1 MRFDELDLED
11 EILDGLDD
19 MNFQEMTP
27 VQEHTIPVILDGRDI
42 IGCAQTGTGK
52 TAAYTLPLLN
62 KLLIEGNPDNVVKSL
77 IIVPTRELA
86 QQIDQQ
92 FQGFSY
98 YLPVSTTVVYGG
110 GDGKGWD
117 VQKRGMLMGSDVVI
131 ATPGRMIS
139 HIQNSGIDLS
149 HVECLILDEADRM
162 LDMGFSEDIM
172 KIVSYMPKDRQT
184 IMFSATLP
192 PKIREM
198 ARTILR
204 NPAEVNIAISKP
216 NEAIDQS
223 AYVCYENQKLG
234 IIREMFAEPTDSKTI
249 IFSSSKLKVKELAH
263 TLKRMKLNV
272 AAMHSDLEQAQRE
285 EVMLDFKNNKVSIL
299 VATDIVARGIDIED
313 IGLVI
318 NYDVPHDP
326 EDYIH
331 RIGRTARANRDGVAI
346 TLVSEQDQYYFQQIE
361 KFLEKTVEKVP
372 LPEDVGEAPEY
383 SQSARPAKG
392 KSAKLEAVLHVPA
405 ELGNEY
411 AYRVGEVDWVF
422 TVNAFSDDLM
432 VVRKV
437 WSDGSGNDHAKDV
450 VKANLICDGKVVCT
464 KELTKDNGWT
474 ETFSKLRDGGIDDL
488 NIENHTWKIEE
499 AEVPY
504 DYTVSYSTDGN
515 VTIITNTRN
524 HHVYPDYDADITVN
538 KKWSN
543 DAGYKRP
550 KYALATLY
558 SGDKAIETVRLDA
571 SNGWSYSWKKL
582 PAGGNWH
589 VMESSVPAGYTPVYS
604 ATGDV
609 VTITNTAQ
617 LIQTG
622 QLNWPVF
629 ALGAAG
635 AILVILGGIVL
646 LKKRKKA

>member
-1 MRFDELDLED
+1 MKKMLKIAFSLLMTLVLAAGMCVSSVAGDAGINLTYKGEAGGGFEFKPGSGYTSTDLFDNFKNVMPGDELEQKVVFTNNDTQHDYVNLYMRAVPHGEENAPQAQVSAAESNEFLSKLEMWVYNGET
-11 EILDGLDD
+11 EIYHASPD
-19 MNFQEMTP
+19 QP
-27 VQEHTIPVILDGRDI
+27 
-42 IGCAQTGTGK
+42 AQ
-52 TAAYTLPLLN
+52 
-62 KLLIEGNPDNVVKSL
+62 
-77 IIVPTRELA
+77 LA
-86 QQIDQQ
+86 
-92 FQGFSY
+92 
-98 YLPVSTTVVYGG
+98 
-110 GDGKGWD
+110 
-117 VQKRGMLMGSDVVI
+117 SDVLLGSFFKGE
-131 ATPGRMIS
+131 T
-139 HIQNSGIDLS
+139 
-149 HVECLILDEADRM
+149 
-162 LDMGFSEDIM
+162 
-172 KIVSYMPKDRQT
+172 
-184 IMFSATLP
+184 ATL
-192 PKIREM
+192 
-198 ARTILR
+198 T
-204 NPAEVNIAISKP
+204 V
-216 NEAIDQS
+216 
-223 AYVCYENQKLG
+223 
-234 IIREMFAEPTDSKTI
+234 
-249 IFSSSKLKVKELAH
+249 KLKVPIELD
-263 TLKRMKLNV
+263 N
-272 AAMHSDLEQAQRE
+272 Q
-285 EVMLDFKNNKVSIL
+285 
-299 VATDIVARGIDIED
+299 
-313 IGLVI
+313 
-318 NYDVPHDP
+318 Y
-326 EDYIH
+326 
-331 RIGRTARANRDGVAI
+331 ANRI
-346 TLVSEQDQYYFQQIE
+346 
-361 KFLEKTVEKVP
+361 
-372 LPEDVGEAPEY
+372 
-383 SQSARPAKG
+383 
-392 KSAKLEAVLHVPA
+392 
-405 ELGNEY
+405 
-411 AYRVGEVDWVF
+411 GEVDWVF

-432 VVRKV
+432 FVRKV
-437 WSDGSGNDHAKDV
+437 WSDGSSNDHAKDV

-609 VTITNTAQ
+609 VTITNTAR

-646 LKKRKKA
+646 LKKRKNA